1 MKLRAA
7 ATVLFLSG
15 CVSTKP
21 EVTPVAPVESATGT
35 PSSSQAG
42 LPPSASGGAGNPE
55 AAAPALV
62 NPFTV
67 TGAIGISVS
76 ELTKRISQLTH
87 RLHGNAL
94 GKPKVTREAS
104 LVTVEFSDLIAFEAH
119 TIGAG
124 DDIKWLDAFV
134 LPDFRKRQVASG
146 VAQDIAAKAEIQA
159 QAALCAALSTDA
171 EPDIKKGTDRF
182 FAIDAEG
189 RATNRHLMFR
199 DWDGMHIEVSFL
211 PISTRYRVVSA
222 KR

>member
-1 MKLRAA
+1 MMNLRAA
-7 ATVLFLSG
+7 VTVVFLSG

-21 EVTPVAPVESATGT
+21 EVTPVAPVESATVA
-35 PSSSQAG
+35 PSSQTAV
-42 LPPSASGGAGNPE
+42 PPSASGGAGGPQ
-55 AAAPALV
+55 ATAPALV
-62 NPFTV
+62 NPLTI
-67 TGAIGISVS
+67 TGALGISVS

-87 RLHGNAL
+87 HLPGSAI

-119 TIGAG
+119 TIGDG

-159 QAALCAALSTDA
+159 QAILCAAFSTDA
-171 EPDIKKGTDRF
+171 KPDIKKGADRF

-211 PISTRYRVVSA
+211 PISTRYRVVPTQ
-222 KR
+222 R